1 MVEAP
6 RPGSGQWRPRPSTA
20 AASATSAGP
29 RSDRATPSPVPW
41 TACCPPGAPLLTA
54 ASRVE
59 EAPSPG
65 TEQSS
70 LPPSTAAGSVTTT
83 GARSGRVTL
92 VPATG
97 KSVQHV
103 SIFTCDTPSGITT
116 RAPSTAC
123 CPPGRRRV
131 TAARSAGA
139 GSRPGPG
146 PSPGSR
152 STAAGSAA
160 PTPPW
165 CGAVT
170 TTLVLEVCQDKD
182 ICFYPELNTTSL
194 LFLYFFKPTNALLPL
209 RLGQNV
215 GMGVLARL
223 AACRGDVVMTT
234 AFLVQIGVTKKKV
247 RNGNKMHKANKC
259 LVSVCQV

>member
-1 MVEAP
+1 MSCLTGGCWASAASRVAGAP
-6 RPGSGQWRPRPSTA
+6 RPGSAPC
-20 AASATSAGP
+20 
-29 RSDRATPSPVPW
+29 SP
-41 TACCPPGAPLLTA
+41 
-54 ASRVE
+54 
-59 EAPSPG
+59 
-65 TEQSS
+65 
-70 LPPSTAAGSVTTT
+70 PPSTVGRRVTTT
-83 GARSGRVTL
+83 GQSSGSATR
-92 VPATG
+92 VPAP
-97 KSVQHV
+97 SESEQHV
-103 SIFTCDTPSGITT
+103 STYTCNTSLLGTTTP
-116 RAPSTAC
+116 APSTAC
-123 CPPGRRRV
+123 CQPGRPRG
-131 TAARSAGA
+131 TAALSAGA

-146 PSPGSR
+146 TSLGRR

-165 CGAVT
+165 CGSAT
-170 TTLVLEVCQDKD
+170 TSLVLEVCQDKD

-234 AFLVQIGVTKKKV
+234 AFLVQNGVSKKKV
-247 RNGNKMHKANKC
+247 RNGNKMHKTNKC